1 MPPPTSTC
9 RRDGIH
15 ACTSLRPQVRTLEVR
30 PVDAATIDFEH
41 AENKIPQVRKKILA
55 EIKHY
60 ARTRPVGGANDAG
73 SSGGGGGGGSVISRS
88 ASFVGGPAHDGA
100 HNDDGEER
108 PPKQR
113 RRSSR
118 ESRERL
124 TEGD

>member
-41 AENKIPQVRKKILA
+41 AENKIPQVRKKIVQ

-60 ARTRPVGGANDAG
+60 AELRHGEGADGDSSAVGSSGNG
-73 SSGGGGGGGSVISRS
+73 GGSSSGGGGGGS
-88 ASFVGGPAHDGA
+88 GGG
-100 HNDDGEER
+100 GGGGGGGG
-108 PPKQR
+108 R
-113 RRSSR
+113 RWQW
-118 ESRERL
+118 
-124 TEGD
+124 